1 MDSSTYV
8 SETAY
13 IAAVKILKNTD
24 QGSELWSPLQ
34 AKTTNITLGSLTQ
47 KATGFAIGAIGS
59 LSGIPQVAQIGQ
71 SFTNSSENYSPK
83 SAYAVSALNAMKSTN
98 NIGIQY
104 PDFRARKFPQVGA
117 GTAAALSTKRVD
129 GLAAAQRTLF
139 DKTNTNSRKDSLR
152 SGPDRSGLY
161 SATSISPYGASKLAA
176 EYEVNEFLN
185 QKDCL
190 GTSLRF
196 FNVVG
201 SDTPE
206 LSDTSR
212 DNLVP
217 IVLDKIKNKQPPVI
231 FGVDYPTFD
240 GTCVRDYVDVRD
252 IAKAHLVVANCD
264 QELPR
269 ALNVGRGFGTSVRE
283 VITLMLRTL
292 DCEGTAIV
300 EDIPRAGDCAYL
312 VADCGQIRNLLG
324 VSCDITLEES
334 IFSLL

>member
-1 MDSSTYV
+1 MSNKTWLITGGAGYIGSHIANEFLREGKNIVIYDSLFRGSESRVNYLRQKYGREIPLIVADIRDAKEFALALQTHKPDGVIHTAALKAVGESIDMPDEYFEVNHQATKEILKAMSRLNIKRFVFSST
-8 SETAY
+8 
-13 IAAVKILKNTD
+13 AAVY
-24 QGSELWSPLQ
+24 GSPDTRSP
-34 AKTTNITLGSLTQ
+34 
-47 KATGFAIGAIGS
+47 
-59 LSGIPQVAQIGQ
+59 
-71 SFTNSSENYSPK
+71 
-83 SAYAVSALNAMKSTN
+83 
-98 NIGIQY
+98 IQEDG
-104 PDFRARKFPQVGA
+104 P
-117 GTAAALSTKRVD
+117 TK
-129 GLAAAQRTLF
+129 
-139 DKTNTNSRKDSLR
+139 
-152 SGPDRSGLY
+152 P
-161 SATSISPYGASKLAA
+161 ISPYGASKLAA

-217 IVLDKIKNKQPPVI
+217 IVLDKIKNKQPPII

-292 DCEGTAIV
+292 DCEGTAIM

-324 VSCDITLEES
+324 VNCDITLEES
-334 IFSLL
+334 ISSLL